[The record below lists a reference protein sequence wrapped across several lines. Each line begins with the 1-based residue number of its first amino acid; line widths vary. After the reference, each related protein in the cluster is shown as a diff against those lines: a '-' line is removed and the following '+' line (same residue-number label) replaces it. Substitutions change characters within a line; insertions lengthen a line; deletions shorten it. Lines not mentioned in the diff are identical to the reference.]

1 MELRHLSDI
10 LHPES
15 VVVPLQAKNR
25 EDAIDLLVNSLV
37 LDLPGNLGT
46 RQELKAAILAREKA
60 GSTGIGSGVA
70 IPHARS
76 RSLSYPRLAVGL
88 GAEPVDF
95 RAADSQPVS
104 LIFLLSV
111 PEASPKSH
119 LTILASLSRLASDA
133 KLLRRLRRASSASG
147 LYSLLADLP
156 L

>member
-1 MELRHLSDI
+1 MSDI
-10 LHPES
+10 LRPES
-15 VVVPLQAKNR
+15 VVVPLQAR
-25 EDAIDLLVNSLV
+25 TPEDAIDVLVNSLV
-37 LDLPGNLGT
+37 LDLPGNSGT
-46 RQELKAAILAREKA
+46 RQELKAAILAREKV

-95 RAADSQPVS
+95 RAADGEPVNFV
-104 LIFLLSV
+104 FLLAV
-111 PEASPKSH
+111 PEAAPKSH
-119 LTILASLSRLASDA
+119 LTILASLSRIASDA
-133 KLLRRLRRASSASG
+133 KLLRRLKRASTATA